1 MAKNRWSGDL
11 SRRITQRIVVEG
23 DLVLQT
29 PAHFGSGDASD
40 QTDMP
45 LLRDSHDNKS
55 PLLTGT
61 SIAGALRS
69 YLQQCEYGYLTG
81 ANPNAH
87 SIVLFGGLQGD
98 EEGEQSPLIIED
110 VLGKN
115 FGIET
120 RDGVKIEA
128 TSRTAEED
136 KLFGLQLWRAGTT
149 FRLRFELLLC
159 DNEETNKKRKLA
171 LVTALQGFT
180 DGSITLGGR
189 KRRGYGQVKVEQWYH
204 KTFDLKDRNGLIDWI
219 KNGAK
224 DLNTNPVSFSALSSA
239 LGVNGTIP
247 DAREYF
253 HIAAKFK
260 LPGSLLIRSG
270 GGKDD
275 IGPDDVHLRSY
286 RIEEKREMPILSG
299 TSLAGALRSRALKIA
314 KTIGD
319 SERARN
325 LVNEMFGPEMNDDN
339 KTPRASRVFVTEST
353 VVNAQTD
360 LVQNRVSID
369 RFTGG
374 ARETALFSEQPA
386 WGNEKAR
393 LKINLRLVNPQ
404 AQEIGLLLLL
414 LKDLWTGD
422 LPLGGESSVGRGR
435 LEGLHA
441 TLTHHL
447 PDATKSKE
455 WTIQPDGENLKTELS
470 INGKPQSG
478 DERDELEVF
487 VTALRNHLREGQR

>member
-1 MAKNRWSGDL
+1 MAKSRWSGEL
-11 SRRITQRIVVEG
+11 SRRIAQRIIVEG

-40 QTDMP
+40 QTDLP
-45 LLRDSHDNKS
+45 LLVDSYDNKS

-69 YLQQCEYGYLTG
+69 YLQQHEYGYLAG
-81 ANPNAH
+81 ANPKAH

-136 KLFGLQLWRAGTT
+136 KLFEFQLWRAGTT
-149 FRLRFELLLC
+149 FRLRFELLLS
-159 DNEETNKKRKLA
+159 DNEEINKKRKLA

-204 KTFDLKDRNGLIDWI
+204 KTFDLKDKNGLIDWI

-224 DLNTNPVSFSALSSA
+224 ELNTNPVSLPALSSA

-247 DAREYF
+247 DVREYF
-253 HIAAKFK
+253 QIKANFK

-275 IGPDDVHLRSY
+275 VGPHDIHLRSY
-286 RIEEKREMPILSG
+286 RIEDKKEMPILSG
-299 TSLAGALRSRALKIA
+299 TSLAGALRNRALKIA
-314 KTIGD
+314 NSIGD
-319 SERARN
+319 SERARK
-325 LVNEMFGPEMNDDN
+325 LVNEMFGPEMDDNN
-339 KTPRASRVFVTEST
+339 KTPRASRIFVTESKLE
-353 VVNAQTD
+353 NAQTD

-386 WGNEKAR
+386 WGNEKSR
-393 LKINLRLVNPQ
+393 LEINTRLVNPKS
-404 AQEIGLLLLL
+404 QEIGLLLLL

-435 LEGLHA
+435 LEGLDA

-455 WTIQPDGENLKTELS
+455 WTIKQSGEKLKTEFR
-470 INGKPQSG
+470 INGEPQSG
-478 DERDELEVF
+478 DGRDELEAF
-487 VTALRNHLREGQR
+487 VAALRNHLREGQK